1 MLAERGGMPTWERPV
16 PYGYPE
22 TIQSAGMVVAPLLAG
37 FTITLVGLVVDTS
50 NRGIRYRDTALLI
63 LAGAVAALLTAV
75 QCAYAARQF
84 MVTPD
89 EIEAWWPGV
98 NNAADPNEVTQWWEL
113 RAEQLAHSQMHS
125 RWATRFRYAY
135 HTGIVLVLAGLAV
148 ALIPP
153 DGMST
158 ARWAAVVVVAGAA
171 LGETLW
177 ITGTSLSPL
186 DEWEPGPGE
195 RFKSL
200 KRCGRWIARHPPF
213 RGPIRWSAP
222 SYFDELRNART
233 AGVGIQI
240 ERLRETIRESG
251 LDSGHTAN
259 LSKKL
264 SAASAHVF
272 EGQTHR
278 AGESLD
284 EFLTMLEDHAAI
296 DGAPVDIDTAKGW
309 IERAR
314 SLRGL
319 LPY

>member
-37 FTITLVGLVVDTS
+37 FTITLIGLIVDTS
-50 NRGIRYRDTALLI
+50 NQGIRYRDTALLI
-63 LAGAVAALLTAV
+63 LAGAVAALLAAV

-98 NNAADPNEVTQWWEL
+98 NNAADQNEVTQWWEL
-113 RAEQLAHSQMHS
+113 RAEQLAHWQMHS
-125 RWATRFRYAY
+125 RWAARFRYAY
-135 HTGIVLVLAGLAV
+135 HTGVVLVLAGLAAV
-148 ALIPP
+148 LIPP
-153 DGMST
+153 HGMST
-158 ARWAAVVVVAGAA
+158 ARWVAVVVVAGAA
-171 LGETLW
+171 LGEALW

-186 DEWEPGPGE
+186 YEWEPGPGE

-213 RGPIRWSAP
+213 GRPIRWSAP

-233 AGVGIQI
+233 AGVGMQI
-240 ERLRETIRESG
+240 ERLRETIQESG
-251 LDSGHTAN
+251 RNEGDMES

-264 SAASAHVF
+264 SAASAQIF
-272 EGQTHR
+272 EGQTR
-278 AGESLD
+278 LAGESLD
-284 EFLTMLEDHAAI
+284 EFLRTLEDHAAI
-296 DGAPVDIDTAKGW
+296 DGAPVDIETAKGW
-309 IERAR
+309 IERAH

-319 LPY
+319 LP